1 MQAYDSGA
9 QTDIFEPEATQ
20 HSERRPADLEVAAKV
35 GAYCR
40 RVRVS
45 GKAVRP
51 LRHDTFQP
59 HLAGMGEDGWAVAFQ
74 VLIEPHALLASV
86 EFEHEDAALG

>member
-1 MQAYDSGA
+1 MV
-9 QTDIFEPEATQ
+9 
-20 HSERRPADLEVAAKV
+20 RR
-35 GAYCR
+35 
-40 RVRVS
+40 
-45 GKAVRP
+45 VRP

-74 VLIEPHALLASV
+74 VLIEPQALLASV